1 MVNKLLNKSKKK
13 DTGKTIIIA
22 EVGVNHDGSLD
33 KAKKLIRVAKNC
45 KADYVKFQTFNPD
58 NLIIKNHTKSDYQVG
73 RTNKK
78 ESLHKMLDRLSFN
91 FNQTKKIF
99 LYAKKIGIKCLSTPF
114 DNESIDFLHKL
125 KVDFFKVSSGDI
137 NNYPLL
143 KKIAS
148 KKKPIIISTGRSYL
162 KEVKK
167 TVKFLEDNNCHK
179 IYILHCTSIY
189 PAKANE
195 LNLFS
200 IRTLKENFKYPI
212 GYSDH
217 SEGTIAPII
226 AVSLGANIIEKHLT
240 LNKKDVGPDH
250 LASLEPNEFFKM
262 VSQIRNTE
270 SILGSSIKKPCQ
282 NELKGRIHSR
292 RGLYA
297 SNDLKK
303 NQIIQKKDISIKRP
317 ASFIGPE
324 KFNNIIGKKM
334 RRSLKKDQPFDLK
347 NIK

>member
-1 MVNKLLNKSKKK
+1 MANKSLNKSKKK
-13 DTGKTIIIA
+13 DSNKTIIIA
-22 EVGVNHDGSLD
+22 EVGVNHDGSLS
-33 KAKKLIRVAKNC
+33 KAKKLIRVAKKC

-58 NLIIKNHTKSDYQVG
+58 KLIIKNHTKSDYQVG

-78 ESLHKMLDRLSFN
+78 ESLYKMLDRLSFN
-91 FNQTKKIF
+91 FNQTEKIF

-125 KVDFFKVSSGDI
+125 KMDYFKVSSGDI
-137 NNYPLL
+137 NNFPLL

-162 KEVKK
+162 EEVKK
-167 TVKFLEDNNCHK
+167 SVKFLKNYNCHK
-179 IYILHCTSIY
+179 IHILHCTSIY

-195 LNLFS
+195 LNLLS
-200 IRTLKENFKYPI
+200 IKTLKKNFKYPI

-217 SEGTIAPII
+217 SKGIIAPII
-226 AVSLGANIIEKHLT
+226 AVSLGAKIIEKHLT

-250 LASLEPNEFFKM
+250 LASLEPYEFSEM
-262 VSQIRNTE
+262 VDQIRNTE
-270 SILGSSIKKPCQ
+270 SILGSSIKKPCK
-282 NELKGRIHSR
+282 NELKGRVHNR

-297 SNDLKK
+297 SNNLKK

-324 KFNNIIGKKM
+324 KFDNIIGKKLKK
-334 RRSLKKDQPFDLK
+334 SLKKDQPFK
-347 NIK
+347 FKIIK